1 MKPCPSLFYLCG
13 PYFVVLTSVRRC
25 WSLILTGPDIYY
37 STKGSYFF
45 FAFFVFLFCFCF
57 FTCLLQAGTYLSVR
71 TLSPSLKKNKGL
83 DGIRT
88 HTSQILI
95 NRDHI
100 ISQSMGIILIS
111 KYFTKSDVWKEKYTF
126 IFKWKLCNS
135 TEIRFQS
142 FKIPFKFTF
151 HGFFPLHK
159 IIFFEVGLFFIQWM
173 LKINIP
179 TSPLPLWEYVVRSKK
194 DIFLSHLNH
203 LQTVCCQN

>member
-100 ISQSMGIILIS
+100 ISQSKGIISPSYLTPPMLGQSITNWRCNTHTIILLGQS
-111 KYFTKSDVWKEKYTF
+111 GILCSLYWRHFLKSV
-126 IFKWKLCNS
+126 
-135 TEIRFQS
+135 Q
-142 FKIPFKFTF
+142 
-151 HGFFPLHK
+151 
-159 IIFFEVGLFFIQWM
+159 
-173 LKINIP
+173 
-179 TSPLPLWEYVVRSKK
+179 
-194 DIFLSHLNH
+194 
-203 LQTVCCQN
+203 

>member
-57 FTCLLQAGTYLSVR
+57 LTCLLQAGTYLSVR

-100 ISQSMGIILIS
+100 ISQSKRIILIS

-135 TEIRFQS
+135 TEIRFQL

-151 HGFFPLHK
+151 HGFLSPCARSYFLRSGFPSYN
-159 IIFFEVGLFFIQWM
+159 EC
-173 LKINIP
+173 LK
-179 TSPLPLWEYVVRSKK
+179 
-194 DIFLSHLNH
+194 
-203 LQTVCCQN
+203 

>member
-45 FAFFVFLFCFCF
+45 FSFFVFLFCFCF

-95 NRDHI
+95 NRDYI
-100 ISQSMGIILIS
+100 ISQSYNI
-111 KYFTKSDVWKEKYTF
+111 
-126 IFKWKLCNS
+126 N
-135 TEIRFQS
+135 
-142 FKIPFKFTF
+142 
-151 HGFFPLHK
+151 
-159 IIFFEVGLFFIQWM
+159 
-173 LKINIP
+173 LKIF
-179 TSPLPLWEYVVRSKK
+179 YKK
-194 DIFLSHLNH
+194 WCLEREVYLY
-203 LQTVCCQN
+203 LQMKALQFNRNPISIVQNSI

>member
-1 MKPCPSLFYLCG
+1 MKQCPPLFYLCG

-100 ISQSMGIILIS
+100 ISQSKRIILIS

-126 IFKWKLCNS
+126 IFKWF
-135 TEIRFQS
+135 EIQQKSDF
-142 FKIPFKFTF
+142 
-151 HGFFPLHK
+151 
-159 IIFFEVGLFFIQWM
+159 
-173 LKINIP
+173 N
-179 TSPLPLWEYVVRSKK
+179 RSK
-194 DIFLSHLNH
+194 FHLNSPFMDFSPYTRSYF
-203 LQTVCCQN
+203 LRSGFSSYNECSK